1 MDQDE
6 LEDEIFTKTIG
17 VHLSMVSDYVKN
29 YSFNFNSAHMISD
42 RREFFVYLL
51 AVIVAI
57 SAWLIHSGLLS
68 KRFQSFSFIT
78 KSIGNLGNKVWQ
90 ETEKCGGASGN
101 KNCIN
106 KKSHVFST

>member
-17 VHLSMVSDYVKN
+17 VHLSMISDYVKN
-29 YSFNFNSAHMISD
+29 YSLTFNTAHMISN

-68 KRFQSFSFIT
+68 KRFSSFSFIS
-78 KSIGNLGNKVWQ
+78 KSIGSLGNKVWQ
-90 ETEKCGGASGN
+90 ETEKCGAASGN
-101 KNCIN
+101 KSCII
-106 KKSHVFST
+106 KKACILSI

>member
-17 VHLSMVSDYVKN
+17 VHLSMLTDYIKN
-29 YSFNFNSAHMISD
+29 YSFDFNGVLMSSH
-42 RREFFVYLL
+42 RREFFMYLI

-68 KRFQSFSFIT
+68 KRFESFDFIK
-78 KSIGNLGNKVWQ
+78 KSIGSLGNQVWQ
-90 ETEKCGGASGN
+90 ETEKCGSASGN
-101 KNCIN
+101 NN
-106 KKSHVFST
+106 